1 MTNHL
6 FDLSLLH
13 VFDRAKETNIVIWDK
28 IEETTFADTD
38 LIFSKKNNDFIEEG
52 NPSEKFVM
60 AEENLDGID
69 IDDLGNLE
77 IHLDL
82 CSSMRNVA
90 ISSSQR

>member
-1 MTNHL
+1 
-6 FDLSLLH
+6 
-13 VFDRAKETNIVIWDK
+13 
-28 IEETTFADTD
+28 
-38 LIFSKKNNDFIEEG
+38 
-52 NPSEKFVM
+52 M

-77 IHLDL
+77 IDLDL